1 MTSLSDAALIVVEM
15 VLLLLAV
22 TFVVTLVQRRFGDE
36 AIRRW
41 MGGPPAVAALKGTAL
56 GVITPFCT
64 YSAIPVLIGMRQA
77 GVRPAGYCAFLFA
90 APVVDPVL
98 IGVLALVV
106 GPAGAALYVAIA
118 LSAAL
123 LLAVIVEAFGVVRHL
138 KPVTVGAP
146 AQLQP
151 AGASP
156 MPAEAS
162 GCSATNTNDWG
173 GWRPESRAAARRAV
187 EMFRS
192 MWWLMAAG
200 AGIGLAI
207 GIFMPPGA
215 ITGIAGAQNP
225 LAVPIAAATGVP
237 LYFGTEMF
245 IPIGEAL
252 RGAGASSGALV
263 GLIIAG
269 AGANIPEFALLTKVA
284 KARLVLGFFAYV
296 YMVAT
301 VAGVITNFAL

>member
-1 MTSLSDAALIVVEM
+1 MTSFSDAVLIVAEM
-15 VLLLLAV
+15 IALLLAV
-22 TFVVTLVQRRFGDE
+22 TFAVTLVQRRFGDE

-41 MGGPPAVAALKGTAL
+41 MGGPPAVAAMKGTAL

-90 APVVDPVL
+90 APVVDPVM

-106 GPAGAALYVAIA
+106 GPAGAALYVIIA

-138 KPVTVGAP
+138 KPVPVGTPAPLQPVGA
-146 AQLQP
+146 
-151 AGASP
+151 SS
-156 MPAEAS
+156 MPTEVG
-162 GCSATNTNDWG
+162 GCSSTNTGDWA

-200 AGIGLAI
+200 VGIGLAI
-207 GIFMPPGA
+207 GIFVPPGA

-225 LAVPIAAATGVP
+225 LSVPIAAATGVP
-237 LYFGTEMF
+237 LYIGTEMF

-284 KARLVLGFFAYV
+284 KARLVLGFFVYV
-296 YMVAT
+296 YLVAT